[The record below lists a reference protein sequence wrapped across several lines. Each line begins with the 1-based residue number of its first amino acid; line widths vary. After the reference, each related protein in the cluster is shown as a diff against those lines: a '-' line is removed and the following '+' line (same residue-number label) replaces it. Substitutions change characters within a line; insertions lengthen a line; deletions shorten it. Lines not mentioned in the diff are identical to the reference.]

1 MQFRRSVQG
10 TIPFVVSKFSS
21 AMYREFTED
30 QMRAYFT
37 KNDTGK
43 IYALCIAF
51 ALCITSIL
59 LGFTWL
65 VNMEWFLLAALCCF
79 IVGST
84 LWLIVRFGIQV
95 PSDTQY
101 DAWIDRK
108 AKNELEKALQE
119 EDLEDLTLKE
129 RERLLVVRGYA
140 VPGAKDAKQHLK
152 QDILWKLG
160 KDGVMRYSVN
170 IYTYVL
176 PLEHRIVMMRL
187 TINTV
192 NHRDSGQSISTYFY
206 DSVGALQ
213 KVDENEIVEIDEVE
227 HMYRT
232 RSFCLDTNG
241 RNVSVT
247 IRSLPLD
254 HTPDLPEF
262 DFIQP
267 NVEETIRK
275 LNRYI
280 RSIKECGGKGH

>member
-10 TIPFVVSKFSS
+10 SIPFVISKVSS
-21 AMYREFTED
+21 AVYREFTDD

-37 KNDTGK
+37 KDDTSK
-43 IYALCIAF
+43 IYALRIAF
-51 ALCITSIL
+51 VLCFASVV
-59 LGFTWL
+59 LGFIWL
-65 VNMEWFLLAALCCF
+65 GNMKWFLLAALCCF

-84 LWLIVRFGIQV
+84 LWLMVRFGMQT
-95 PSDTQY
+95 PSDLQY
-101 DAWIDRK
+101 DIWIDRK
-108 AKNELEKALQE
+108 AKNGLEKALQE
-119 EDLEDLTLKE
+119 EDLEDLTPRE

-160 KDGVMRYSVN
+160 KDGMMRYSVN

-176 PLEHRIVMMRL
+176 PLEHRIIMIRL

-213 KVDENEIVEIDEVE
+213 KVDENEIVEIDDVE

-232 RSFCLDTNG
+232 RSFCLDANG

-254 HTPDLPEF
+254 HLPNLPEF

-280 RSIKECGGKGH
+280 RSIKERQVH